1 MEENP
6 VPIQEQTKDKT
17 KQRKAIDCEIKTRL
31 IFSVVND
38 RLPIYQVMKNFNDLL
53 FQAAILHKVKY
64 SSAKHILRNYFND
77 SANFFSTQ
85 RKRKRKILC
94 TNVFIL
100 IEACSGKITI
110 KKQQLNSMSSANNG
124 QISGLQQKT
133 LSQLSY
139 AICQEVQ
146 PLQKKIVKK
155 AIRRIGKIQQD
166 LDKLYSIIK
175 RQHNEMTNLKELY

>member
-6 VPIQEQTKDKT
+6 IPIQEQTKDKT

-38 RLPIYQVMKNFNDLL
+38 RLPIYQ
-53 FQAAILHKVKY
+53 AAILHKVKY

-77 SANFFSTQ
+77 SANFFSTE

-94 TNVFIL
+94 TNVFII
-100 IEACSGKITI
+100 IEACSGKITV

-124 QISGLQQKT
+124 QTSGLQQKT

-139 AICQEVQ
+139 AIYQEVQ
-146 PLQKKIVKK
+146 PLQKKIAKK
-155 AIRRIGKIQQD
+155 EIRIGYLQQD
-166 LDKLYSIIK
+166 VDKLYQIIK
-175 RQHNEMTNLKELY
+175 KQHNEMTNLKERY